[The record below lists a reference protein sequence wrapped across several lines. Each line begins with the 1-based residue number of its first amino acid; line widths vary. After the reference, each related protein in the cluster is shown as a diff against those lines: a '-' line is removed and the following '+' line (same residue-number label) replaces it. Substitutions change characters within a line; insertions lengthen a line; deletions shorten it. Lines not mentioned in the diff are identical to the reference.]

1 MQYNDD
7 WDKMNS
13 KPDESYFIN
22 MQKIYVW
29 TTKRIAVQ

>member
-22 MQKIYVW
+22 MQKYMYGPLNV
-29 TTKRIAVQ
+29 

>member
-22 MQKIYVW
+22 MQKYICMDH
-29 TTKRIAVQ
+29 